1 MSKPL
6 KDLTMFLGNDWK
18 QRLQVKGND
27 QSIINISAYGIVFTI
42 NDEYDENPLS
52 AIIQKSN
59 VTAGG
64 TGTEINMGSAVNGI
78 YEPIITDIDQSG
90 LNSGNYFFDVK
101 FIIGGLE
108 YTQKVGTFKIKQVV
122 NRF

>member
-18 QRLQVKGND
+18 QRLQVKGSD

-42 NDEYDENPLS
+42 NDEYDENPLTP
-52 AIIQKSN
+52 IIQKAN
-59 VTAGG
+59 VTGGG

-78 YEPIITDIDQSG
+78 YEPIITDTDQSG
-90 LNSGNYFFDVK
+90 LNSGNYFYDVK